1 MIITGTTGP
10 RALGG
15 MELLLDAPLG
25 GTIEYLL
32 DAPHEE
38 TIDPLFH
45 STAIV
50 TLHEVTRKDI
60 EDHCLEG

>member
-1 MIITGTTGP
+1 MIITGTTSP

-25 GTIEYLL
+25 GNIDHLL
-32 DAPHEE
+32 DAPREE
-38 TIDPLFH
+38 TIDPLLH

-50 TLHEVTRKDI
+50 TLREVARKDI